1 MKRYSVETV
10 TEAAVRYFYIQD
22 CETMEMEILPSRY
35 LVHKVKS
42 NRSPNTVK
50 RAAFALCYYLE
61 YLSEKGCSTDQ
72 SWGTVTLRQPLSSK
86 PLYQAP
92 AAALR
97 RYPSCPGLPVW
108 KSLECSFS
116 ISSSR

>member
-22 CETMEMEILPSRY
+22 CETMEMELLPSRY

-50 RAAFALCYYLE
+50 RAAFALCYY
-61 YLSEKGCSTDQ
+61 CC
-72 SWGTVTLRQPLSSK
+72 
-86 PLYQAP
+86 
-92 AAALR
+92 
-97 RYPSCPGLPVW
+97 PSN
-108 KSLECSFS
+108 
-116 ISSSR
+116 